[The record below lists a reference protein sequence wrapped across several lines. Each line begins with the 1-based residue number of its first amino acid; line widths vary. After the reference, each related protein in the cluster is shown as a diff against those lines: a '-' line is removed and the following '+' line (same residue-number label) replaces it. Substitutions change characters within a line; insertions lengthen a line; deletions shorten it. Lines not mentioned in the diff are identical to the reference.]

1 MCLVW
6 CWALP
11 LSISL
16 APLKVTGCKP
26 SQRPQGT
33 DKQVEPSVQATHQ
46 QEEGHWSIWSQP
58 PESRGS
64 KCTVDI
70 RASRYVDQPWVW
82 AWQFRIP
89 EPAAQVWEAGTESLH
104 LPPAPERP

>member
-26 SQRPQGT
+26 SQCPQGT

-70 RASRYVDQPWVW
+70 RASGYVDQPWVW
-82 AWQFRIP
+82 AWRFRIP